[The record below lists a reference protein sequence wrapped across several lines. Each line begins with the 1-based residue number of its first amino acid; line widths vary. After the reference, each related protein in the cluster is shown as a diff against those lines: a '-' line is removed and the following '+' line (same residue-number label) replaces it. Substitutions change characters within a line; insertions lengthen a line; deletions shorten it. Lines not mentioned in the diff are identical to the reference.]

1 MISNFAKSMGMAP
14 IPLAWGELLEGLKS
28 GLVDATE
35 TYPELPRGSVCI
47 RSCLRILTFSFV
59 QAIR

>member
-35 TYPELPRGSVCI
+35 TYPERCRGVRYVFGLVSGY
-47 RSCLRILTFSFV
+47 
-59 QAIR
+59 